1 MNLHHTY
8 TIQGGDFSKAGIASS
23 SVKKMLKQLSVD
35 TKCIKRTVIALYE
48 GEVNIVAHAWRG
60 EIDVTIG
67 SSCIE
72 ITLSDEGP
80 GIADIEQAMVEGFST
95 ASKEV
100 REMGFGAGM
109 GLANMRKN
117 SDKLDITSEVDKG
130 TIVKI
135 VNYF

>member
-1 MNLHHTY
+1 MNLQHTY
-8 TIQGGDFSKAGIASS
+8 TIQGGDFSRAGVASS

-35 TKCIKRTVIALYE
+35 AQCIKRTVIALYE
-48 GEVNIVAHAWRG
+48 GEVNIVAHAWKG
-60 EIDVTIG
+60 EIGVTIDPT
-67 SSCIE
+67 CIV
-72 ITLSDEGP
+72 ITLVDEGP

-117 SDKLDITSEVDKG
+117 SDKLDISSIVGKG
-130 TIVKI
+130 TVVKI
-135 VNYF
+135 INYF